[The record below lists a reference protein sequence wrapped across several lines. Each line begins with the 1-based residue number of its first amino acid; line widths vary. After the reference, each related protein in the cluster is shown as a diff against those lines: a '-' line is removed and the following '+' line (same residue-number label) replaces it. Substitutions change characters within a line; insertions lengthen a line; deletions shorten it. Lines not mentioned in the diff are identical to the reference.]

1 MNVSILDYGART
13 GDALQTAAI
22 QQAIDACFLSGG
34 GEVRVPAGIYRISC
48 IRLRSRVTLYLE
60 AGAVLEGST
69 DPEDYLCYL
78 QDQVE
83 PIETYDDPK
92 ISRSVYP
99 YSRWMNAMIRV
110 HNAEDVAIIGEKG
123 SFINGG
129 DCFDAQGEEGY
140 RGPHGICIH
149 DSRSIRLEGYTLRNC
164 GNWAHAIFKTQ
175 DIAMRNVTVYG
186 GHDGFDVRV
195 CDNVLVE
202 DCTFITGDD
211 CIAGFDNNDVI
222 VRRCY
227 MESSCSLFRFGG
239 NNVLV
244 EDCTSRAPAG
254 YGFRKGLTME
264 QKQANAPT
272 DANCRHNTLNV
283 FLYYCDHRADP
294 RRTPGDIFIRN
305 CRFENADRLFSLE
318 FDGKHIWCCNR
329 SLSSIRF
336 ENCIAA
342 GLNQPA
348 LIYGDV
354 NEPLTL
360 ELRSV
365 TLTAREGFEGEA
377 VINARNYERI
387 ALKNVRIAGY
397 EKPRIEIH
405 TEGEISMK
413 NTDEVEIVRAEDN

>member
-1 MNVSILDYGART
+1 MNVSILDYGAGT
-13 GDALQTAAI
+13 GDALQTGAI
-22 QQAIDACFLSGG
+22 QKAIDECFLAGG
-34 GEVRVPAGIYRISC
+34 GEVRVPAGVYRIGC

-60 AGAVLEGST
+60 AGAILEGSI

-78 QDQVE
+78 QDAVE
-83 PIETYDDPK
+83 PIETCDDPG

-99 YSRWMNAMIRV
+99 YSRWMNAMIRI
-110 HNAEDVAIIGEKG
+110 HNAQDVAIIGEKG
-123 SFINGG
+123 SFIDGMN
-129 DCFDAQGEEGY
+129 CYDAQGEEGY

-149 DSRSIRLEGYTLRNC
+149 DSRNIRLEGYALKNC
-164 GNWAHAIFKTQ
+164 GNWAHAIFKSQ
-175 DIAMRNVTVYG
+175 DVAMRQVTVYA

-211 CIAGFDNNDVI
+211 CVAGFDNNDVI
-222 VRRCY
+222 VRRCRFDTA
-227 MESSCSLFRFGG
+227 CSALRFGG
-239 NNVLV
+239 NHVLI
-244 EDCTSRAPAG
+244 EDCTAIAPSAFG
-254 YGFRKGLTME
+254 HRYSLTDE
-264 QKQANAPT
+264 QKRARQLTGA
-272 DANCRHNTLNV
+272 DCRHNMLNF

-294 RRTPGDIFIRN
+294 RRTPGDILVRN
-305 CRFENADRLFSLE
+305 CRIQNADRLFSLE
-318 FDGKHIWCCNR
+318 YDGKHVWCCNR

-336 ENCIAA
+336 ESCVAE
-342 GLNQPA
+342 GLSQPA
-348 LIYGDV
+348 YIYGDV

-360 ELRSV
+360 HLKDT
-365 TLTAREGFEGEA
+365 TLTTRAGSEGEA